1 MVAVY
6 DHRTAYRPFEVTMQL
21 DIPRRAPTGE
31 VGAESSRP
39 GAADVVRGR
48 ERGAS
53 AVELALLFPL
63 LAILLFGIIEFG
75 IAFLQIQSI
84 RTGVREGGRAAAVGA
99 QVATTRQTTVDASV
113 GSIPAGHAGF
123 VQVSSSEGG
132 LCTPQ
137 NIGSDVTVTY
147 DTAHLPGG
155 GVVIKIPLLSD
166 MVLRPVIEASF
177 RCEV

>member
-1 MVAVY
+1 MKQR
-6 DHRTAYRPFEVTMQL
+6 RTL
-21 DIPRRAPTGE
+21 RRAPTGE
-31 VGAESSRP
+31 TGASPCSRR
-39 GAADVVRGR
+39 AADDARCR
-48 ERGAS
+48 DTERGAS
-53 AVELALLFPL
+53 AVELALLFPVI
-63 LAILLFGIIEFG
+63 AILLFGIIEFG

-99 QVATTRQTTVDASV
+99 QVSTTRQRTIDASV

-123 VQVSSSEGG
+123 IQVSSTAGG

-147 DTAHLPGG
+147 DTSHLPGG
-155 GVVIKIPLLSD
+155 GVVVEIPMMSD
-166 MVLRPVIEASF
+166 MVLKPVIKASF